1 MSEAL
6 VMIMFMIMM
15 VMIIIVVMNSVVAS
29 LTNE

>member
-1 MSEAL
+1 MSETL

-15 VMIIIVVMNSVVAS
+15 VMIIIVVINSVVSS

>member
-1 MSEAL
+1 MSETL